1 MSTKKKGILTV
12 SGEWARHLRPYGRR
26 QFWSTERIAVRQAI
40 DAEIYRTDSN
50 ALATSFLEAPIA
62 NKDFTS
68 KSMETEASPASILAT
83 RD

>member
-12 SGEWARHLRPYGRR
+12 SGEWAHHLRPYGRR
-26 QFWSTERIAVRQAI
+26 QFWSSERNAVRQAI
-40 DAEIYRTDSN
+40 GREIYLADTN
-50 ALATSFLEAPIA
+50 ALATSLLEAPIA

-68 KSMETEASPASILAT
+68 KSMDTEASPASILAT